1 MKITQL
7 NHVSIEVR
15 DHERSAKFYAEI
27 IGLARLPR
35 PAFNFPGA
43 WFRLG
48 KDQELHLI
56 QGDPGSAGPKSGSR
70 SNHFAVMVDSIDAAA
85 EHLRQHGVIFTGPK
99 KRPDGASQ
107 IFFDDP
113 DGHTIEFCTPPA

>member
-15 DHERSAKFYAEI
+15 DNDRSSEFYAEV
-27 IGLARLPR
+27 IGLEKLPR

-48 KDQELHLI
+48 MDQELHLI
-56 QGDPGSAGPKSGSR
+56 QGDPHAAGPRSGSR
-70 SNHFAVMVDSIDAAA
+70 SNHFAVRVDSIDAAA
-85 EHLRQHGVIFTGPK
+85 EHLRRHGVEFMGPK

-107 IFFDDP
+107 IFFHDP